1 MSEADNEI
9 KVPVAD
15 DDNEIKVPVADNV
28 NEIQACNWRISLTM
42 FSLL

>member
-15 DDNEIKVPVADNV
+15 DVNEIKVPVADDV
-28 NEIQACNWRISLTM
+28 NEIQACNWRISL
-42 FSLL
+42 SASDH